1 MRSNRTSAPCR
12 KRTQVPAKSNGQVL
26 SYRLSTDG
34 YNKEQN
40 MERLAQYLDNL
51 EDLVFAFALKA
62 ERLRQ
67 AACFFLFMATS
78 ASLQV
83 AGVILALKYP
93 PLAMGIVTLL
103 VVGVLFRSVVVY
115 PAGSPAS
122 A

>member
-1 MRSNRTSAPCR
+1 
-12 KRTQVPAKSNGQVL
+12 
-26 SYRLSTDG
+26 
-34 YNKEQN
+34 
-40 MERLAQYLDNL
+40 MERLAQYFDNL
-51 EDLVFAFALKA
+51 EDLIFAFALKA

-93 PLAMGIVTLL
+93 PLAMGIVALL
-103 VVGVLFRSVVVY
+103 VVGVLFRSVIGH
-115 PAGSPAS
+115 PAAPPAS